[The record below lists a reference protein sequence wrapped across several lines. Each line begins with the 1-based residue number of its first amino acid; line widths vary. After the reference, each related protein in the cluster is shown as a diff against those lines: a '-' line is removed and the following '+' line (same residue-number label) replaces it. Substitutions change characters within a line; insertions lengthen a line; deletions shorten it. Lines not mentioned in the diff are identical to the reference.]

1 MSAAPTID
9 VAINK
14 LIELLALEKSRL
26 LSGAYT
32 GFEEITDQKQYY
44 MSILSESILNGTA
57 QKSAKSYQ
65 AAIERIKALAT
76 ENEALLK
83 AAKSGVNAAQTRIK
97 NIMTRESFVGAY
109 TENGQKLRTHDCGV
123 TRCKTA

>member
-57 QKSAKSYQ
+57 KKSAKSYQ

-76 ENEALLK
+76 ENETLLK